1 MVDWRD
7 LFDRLQFENDFV
19 LDDEIGTK
27 SLMKFNV
34 VVNDRNLNLSSDAQS
49 RFFSSYSSTVS

>member
-27 SLMKFNV
+27 SLVKFNV

-49 RFFSSYSSTVS
+49 TFL